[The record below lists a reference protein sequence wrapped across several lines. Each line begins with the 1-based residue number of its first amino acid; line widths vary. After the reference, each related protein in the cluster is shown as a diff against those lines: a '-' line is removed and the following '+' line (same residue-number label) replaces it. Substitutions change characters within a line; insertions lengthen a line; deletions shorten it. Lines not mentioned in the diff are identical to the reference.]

1 MGGSPSKSTY
11 KTQPGG
17 WVTTRTP
24 EKNQEPSSETQG
36 TKETAALPPRNVKN
50 KKRSLYTLEP
60 GYPTPVP
67 PPNNLPGIL
76 GITDFTVP
84 NLIAKEVTAD
94 SCSTMEELV
103 DELTGNFNMD
113 ILKVRA
119 IFMWV
124 GTQPFTVQQ
133 YPDDADPESPTGYL
147 RRMAL
152 GKMSYAEIFTV
163 MCRLAKVPCVMIPG
177 VAKSSAYEVGDDNV
191 DKLRNVWNAVYVA
204 GGWRIV
210 FLLWAFRSIA
220 GKSTG
225 IAPLADP
232 TSEDYKQQEKI
243 LKERIISTVKEYY
256 FLTSPEEFIYR
267 CLPDEE
273 KWQMSSKKF
282 TKAKFIKIPYCRPKF
297 FELNMQLS
305 SAPEGVLTT
314 ENGVSD
320 VVLKYGT
327 GPITLVH
334 DLLYNE
340 RQSKQKLPPG
350 VQLPRYCVIINEGD
364 KVRFSM
370 RFPIQRCVQ
379 TSNS

>member
-1 MGGSPSKSTY
+1 MGGRPTKSTY

-17 WVTTRTP
+17 WLTTRTP
-24 EKNQEPSSETQG
+24 EENQEPSSETLG

-50 KKRSLYTLEP
+50 NKRSLYTLEP
-60 GYPTPVP
+60 GYPTPGP

-76 GITDFTVP
+76 SVTDFTMP
-84 NLIAKEVTAD
+84 NTVAKEVTAD
-94 SCSTMEELV
+94 SCNTMEELV
-103 DELTGNFNMD
+103 DELTGHFNMD

-124 GTQPFTVQQ
+124 GTQPFTVQE
-133 YPDDADPESPTGYL
+133 YPADADPESPTGYL

-191 DKLRNVWNAVYVA
+191 DRLRNVWNAVYVA

-225 IAPLADP
+225 VVPFADP
-232 TSEDYKQQEKI
+232 TSDDYKNQERI
-243 LKERIISTVKEYY
+243 LKEKIISTVKEYY

-267 CLPDEE
+267 CLPAEE
-273 KWQMSSKKF
+273 KWQMSAKKF
-282 TKAKFIKIPYCRPKF
+282 TKAKFIKVPYLRPKF
-297 FELNMQLS
+297 FELNLQLS

-314 ENGVSD
+314 DNGVSE
-320 VVLKYGT
+320 VVLKYGA
-327 GPITLVH
+327 GPVALIH

-370 RFPIQRCVQ
+370 RFPF
-379 TSNS
+379 TGSDT